1 MGDGFQ
7 IRVED
12 ASLRVN
18 SLAVAIVLRNRVEA
32 LGKLVL
38 CFGGKLVLALE
49 NDDVVVVQRV
59 ADGGK
64 LLVY

>member
-7 IRVED
+7 IWVED
-12 ASLRVN
+12 ASLRVD
-18 SLAVAIVLRNRVEA
+18 SLAVAIVLRHRVEA
-32 LGKLVL
+32 LGELVL
-38 CFGGKLVLALE
+38 RFGGKLVLALE
-49 NDDVVVVQRV
+49 HDDVVVIQRV